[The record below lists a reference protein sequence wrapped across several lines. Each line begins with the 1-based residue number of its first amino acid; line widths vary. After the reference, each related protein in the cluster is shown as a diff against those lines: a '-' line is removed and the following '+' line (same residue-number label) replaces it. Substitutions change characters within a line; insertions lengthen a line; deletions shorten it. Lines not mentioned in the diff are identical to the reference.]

1 MADTGEYKL
10 RLVVE
15 SMVGNAIKEFT
26 QAKTGANAL
35 NIASGNLMRT
45 LGKTAVKFGSLATAV
60 TVTTK
65 VIKASTNA
73 SIEFNTAL
81 ANVATLI
88 PQEEQRLLSLKGTI
102 EGLSIDSGKSLDDLT
117 DGVYQVISAFGDAID
132 TEQKLTIVTKSAIAG
147 QSSTTE
153 SLNLL
158 SAVTKAY
165 GDTSASAL
173 SQVSDLAFLTVKLG
187 QTTYPELAT
196 SIQKVTSL
204 SELLDVSQQE
214 LFTTFATLTGVTG
227 DAAVVSTQFKA
238 VLNALLSPT
247 DSLNSLMQELGVTS
261 GQAMIQE
268 YGFQGSLKEI
278 IKYSEKLHVPLSDL
292 VSSQEAIVA
301 VQALGSAQADVFNA
315 KLEQMN
321 KSAGTTNKAFNEV
334 SDGINDAGF
343 ALKQLK
349 SMVKVVATQIG
360 DKFTPSVSFLAKG
373 LTNLIGRVT
382 GNVTAQTQMKKSY
395 EELISLSSDYVK
407 INDELSESIDDQ
419 TTAYLNLQKALLE
432 DKIQDA
438 LTDLSK
444 NYEGTNEKIGE
455 LEQTLTDSQS
465 VVDKNSKVFKKLGKM
480 LGITVDSTLDWQQ
493 AMIDTN
499 TATEDNLKNNM
510 RLSDALAKLGYSD
523 PAFIT
528 MVLDY
533 NKALGKVDSTTSD
546 LNVAT
551 AEQQY
556 QMQLIAQAVADETT
570 NIDSLASKNKA
581 LYDTIMDMV
590 DDIKADDLAKSNAD
604 STKTITE
611 QMEAYKDFSIEE
623 LNAEISSLKYA
634 EKHEISQENRKTL
647 TELINA
653 LLEKRNGLQ
662 KTQDQLA
669 ESYKKTMTEQY
680 QQELATL
687 TAGEGLVKIENDRAN
702 AIAEAKANHAD
713 DANMLTTINAL
724 YDEQAKQFNKTIE
737 AQLDSEL
744 ASQKVLT
751 AEEEVEQ
758 ARKQAIKTLEEQ
770 GVTEQSIFDKTNALY
785 DNKINAIRSS
795 EQELENEEDAV
806 WALKIATLEAG
817 TEAES
822 LEIEKQNAIAEA
834 IEKYG
839 EESKVIESITEYY
852 DKLKKAKEDAK
863 DSENTSYL
871 EDLEDWGKGIVSDDT
886 YAELDKLQ
894 SKMSKVENTWNQMSS
909 ITNAVSDAFSSY
921 HDKVMSD
928 MEAELSKTETDA
940 ETKRETADKVLED
953 LKDDNDTKIS
963 NLQDMY
969 ENDAISYD
977 EYISRKKEIDNEYQN
992 AQNKAEA
999 EAIKSENAVLKAQ
1012 YEIDKSS
1019 FESNKKTS
1027 IANAIISGAEGTMK
1041 SWAMGPIVGA
1051 AMSTVIAGATAYNVS
1066 QIASQS
1072 GPTEPTYAPVPTY
1085 FEEGGVVNSATNA
1098 IIGEAGPEAVIPL
1111 DKFDQTVFGSKTSS
1125 KNSVNYNIT
1134 GNTFVGVGG
1143 VDDLIVKMEERRNVL
1158 KKRNRI

>member
-438 LTDLSK
+438 LTDLSE

-928 MEAELSKTETDA
+928 MKAELSKTETDA

>member
-35 NIASGNLMRT
+35 NIASGTLMKT

-438 LTDLSK
+438 LTDLSE

-928 MEAELSKTETDA
+928 MKAELSKTETDA

>member
-928 MEAELSKTETDA
+928 MKAELSKTETDA